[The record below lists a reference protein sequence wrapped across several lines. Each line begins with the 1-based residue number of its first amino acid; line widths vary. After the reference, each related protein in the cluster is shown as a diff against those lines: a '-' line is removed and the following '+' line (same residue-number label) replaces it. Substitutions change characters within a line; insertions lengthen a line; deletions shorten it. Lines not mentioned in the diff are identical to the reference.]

1 LTFKVVLSSEQD
13 SMLLK
18 FRQNGRS
25 ELKTLSLDFPVVFIG
40 KGRYLVTDLKHGIG
54 ILLGDRAQN
63 VDRVDPYVDSLVRQT
78 NQRIVEEHIEPL
90 LVEHSLMLKQ
100 VSLAAVDQLIIS
112 QVLLQGLDDSDSE
125 LHVMSTVRINQLA
138 NLLTLVGALSDQ
150 GGVTSEQM
158 LFEKHVEL
166 RCLA

>member
-1 LTFKVVLSSEQD
+1 MTFKVVLSSEQD

-63 VDRVDPYVDSLVRQT
+63 VD
-78 NQRIVEEHIEPL
+78 
-90 LVEHSLMLKQ
+90 
-100 VSLAAVDQLIIS
+100 
-112 QVLLQGLDDSDSE
+112 
-125 LHVMSTVRINQLA
+125 
-138 NLLTLVGALSDQ
+138 
-150 GGVTSEQM
+150 
-158 LFEKHVEL
+158 
-166 RCLA
+166 